1 MLENPLVIFA
11 RGFFI
16 KEYSM
21 RNIIR
26 YLFLLAIL
34 SLAGCGDHSSEV
46 AVTVKVKAVEQVENY
61 TYLLVKGRGPAYW
74 IAVSST
80 EITPGESITY
90 EGGMLME
97 DFHSEELNRTFEKV
111 LFLDALE
118 GSQPPAMD
126 MMPGT
131 SHGSALKVS
140 KMDISV
146 DAEEGT
152 ISIAEL
158 YADPDSFD
166 GKRIRVK
173 GEVVKFN
180 AAIMERNWIH
190 IQDGSE
196 FDGRYDLTI
205 TSQESFEVGQ
215 VLTLEGVLAIN
226 KDFGYGY
233 SYEILIEEAKAVR

>member
-1 MLENPLVIFA
+1 MKNFM
-11 RGFFI
+11 
-16 KEYSM
+16 K
-21 RNIIR
+21 
-26 YLFLLAIL
+26 YLFLAAIVSL
-34 SLAGCGDHSSEV
+34 SGCKDRSIEGAH
-46 AVTVKVKAVEQVENY
+46 TVKVKAVEQVENY
-61 TYLLVKGRGPAYW
+61 TYLLVKERGPAYW

-97 DFHSEELNRTFEKV
+97 DFYSEELNRTFEMV

-118 GSQPPAMD
+118 GGQPPAMD
-126 MMPGT
+126 MTPGT
-131 SHGSALKVS
+131 SHGSALKAS
-140 KMDISV
+140 KLETSV
-146 DAEEGT
+146 EAEEGT
-152 ISIAEL
+152 VSIAEL
-158 YADPDSFD
+158 YANPGSFD

-196 FDGRYDLTI
+196 FDGKYDLTI

-233 SYEILIEEAKAVR
+233 SYEILIEEAKTAR

>member
-1 MLENPLVIFA
+1 
-11 RGFFI
+11 
-16 KEYSM
+16 M

-34 SLAGCGDHSSEV
+34 SLAGCGDRTTEGAH
-46 AVTVKVKAVEQVENY
+46 TVKVKAVEQVENY
-61 TYLLVKGRGPAYW
+61 TYLLVKGRGPACW

-90 EGGMLME
+90 EGGLLME
-97 DFHSEELNRTFEKV
+97 DFYSEELNRTFEKV

-118 GSQPPAMD
+118 GSKPPAMD

-131 SHGSALKVS
+131 SHGSALKVG
-140 KMDISV
+140 KMKISV
-146 DAEEGT
+146 EAEEGT

-158 YADPDSFD
+158 YANPDSFY
-166 GKRIRVK
+166 GKRIRVR

-196 FDGRYDLTI
+196 FDGKYDLTI

-233 SYEILIEEAKAVR
+233 SYEILIEEAKAAR